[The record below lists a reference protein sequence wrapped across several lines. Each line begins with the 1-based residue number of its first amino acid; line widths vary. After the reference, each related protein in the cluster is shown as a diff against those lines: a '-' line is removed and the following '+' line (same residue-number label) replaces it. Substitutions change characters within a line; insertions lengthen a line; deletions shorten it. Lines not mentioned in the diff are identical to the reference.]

1 MRKRRK
7 LPKRRGRKRRKP
19 RPKRPRKVCTSID
32 YSFSTDA
39 DAGADDEKEDAP
51 VQRVD
56 DDPDGHKLIKA
67 TDPLEQAAK
76 LLEPLLD
83 LPHNNPDIWVA
94 IYDISIRRSMRFAP
108 R

>member
-1 MRKRRK
+1 M
-7 LPKRRGRKRRKP
+7 
-19 RPKRPRKVCTSID
+19 RPRKVCRDID
-32 YSFSTDA
+32 HSFSRYA
-39 DAGADDEKEDAP
+39 DTVAEDEKEDAP

-56 DDPDGHKLIKA
+56 DDPDGHKLIKT

-83 LPHNNPDIWVA
+83 LPHNNVNIWVA
-94 IYDISIRRSMRFAP
+94 IYDVSIRRSMYLAP

>member
-7 LPKRRGRKRRKP
+7 PPKRRRRKRQEP
-19 RPKRPRKVCTSID
+19 RPKRPRKVCTGID
-32 YSFSTDA
+32 YFFSKYA
-39 DAGADDEKEDAP
+39 NAEADDEKEDAP

-94 IYDISIRRSMRFAP
+94 FYDVSIRRSM
-108 R
+108 